1 MKKNRNPF
9 TNLLMIPA
17 TLIAGIILIFI
28 GTILDARLFA
38 GSDAL
43 GHPFPVFTLIIG
55 ALACIIFVIMLI
67 ISTVRTIKGLRNR
80 SNQ

>member
-1 MKKNRNPF
+1 MKKKRNPF
-9 TNLLMIPA
+9 TNLILIPLA
-17 TLIAGIILIFI
+17 LITGIILIFL

-43 GHPFPVFTLIIG
+43 GHPFPVFTLILG

-67 ISTVRTIKGLRNR
+67 ISIVRTIKGLRNR